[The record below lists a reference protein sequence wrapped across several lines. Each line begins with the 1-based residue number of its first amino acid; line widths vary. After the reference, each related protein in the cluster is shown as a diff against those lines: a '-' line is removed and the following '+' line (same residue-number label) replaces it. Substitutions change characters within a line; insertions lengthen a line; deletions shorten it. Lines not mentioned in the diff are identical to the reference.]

1 MSTDITSLGI
11 HIKVKDFSKSLA
23 FYTAL
28 GFKQVFAY
36 GPDQKIKEDYSG
48 AVFEHGGAKLE
59 IASGHRA
66 VKSSVFNQPVPSSKI
81 SLMVHVKSLN
91 QIIRLCQKADIR
103 ISVAPRH
110 YYWGTLELV
119 VKDPD
124 GAVLV
129 FITPYS
135 KSEALTLN
143 ADESFGQNPPH
154 QN

>member
-1 MSTDITSLGI
+1 MSTNITGLGV

-23 FYTAL
+23 FYKAL
-28 GFKQVFAY
+28 GFSQVFAY
-36 GPDQKIKEDYSG
+36 GPRQKVHEDYNG

-59 IASGHRA
+59 IAAGHRA
-66 VKSSVFNQPVPSSKI
+66 VKPSVFNLPVPSSKI
-81 SLMVHVKSLN
+81 SLMIHVKSLN
-91 QIIRLCQKADIR
+91 QIIRLCQKAG
-103 ISVAPRH
+103 ISIVVAPRH

-124 GAVLV
+124 GTVLV

-135 KSEALTLN
+135 QSETLLIN
-143 ADESFGQNPPH
+143 ADESFGQNPLH